1 MLIAIFSNYLL
12 LMIILGYSFFLKKII
27 LNNNNIKI
35 ENIDTLYGL
44 SLIIFISLF
53 FNFFFPLIYLKPIV
67 IIFGLLLFIHAA
79 YKKIFKINFA
89 LYFIIVFFT
98 TFIAFYTNMNVDS
111 PMYHLQIIKWLS
123 LHKISFGLSN
133 LEIRLG
139 FNSSWHSL
147 LALLDL
153 SIYKFSAKYYI
164 SAIILSSLIYETI
177 KSKIKLNYSDIFLYL
192 TISFL
197 IFFSFLHPSGNG
209 IILNHL
215 GNPERDI
222 VGMLFFFLIIFFF
235 LKAVENFKDN
245 KNYIN
250 LLIISLFLCIT
261 SRLMMSPMIILL
273 VIILLKNKN
282 YKIIN
287 LTTIFL
293 SITSFLWI
301 LRSVFLSGCLFF
313 PFYQTCFKTSWAI
326 NIKEIQFFV
335 EEAMRI
341 SRTLPTRNGVNDLNF
356 SLNSYKWIPQWI
368 NDYFFSAALL
378 QITVSIIIVTIIF
391 YIILTIF
398 NKYGSISLIKKYDFY
413 VLICLIII
421 IFLWFVS
428 APEVRYALGPLISLP
443 CFSIV
448 LLLKKFNLIENF
460 FNRNIKLSLIT
471 GSLIMGTLFLMFI
484 SKSFTRF
491 QFDDLFIK
499 GKVVHTYGHI
509 EKIGKFNN
517 TNYFWGKFL
526 CADFRE
532 VCVNT
537 VKENYVIDEIFNYKV
552 YKSDSWLKE

>member
-197 IFFSFLHPSGNG
+197 IFFSFLHPLHNG

-235 LKAVENFKDN
+235 LKTLENTKDN
-245 KNYIN
+245 RNYIN
-250 LLIISLFLCIT
+250 LLIMSLFLSIT

-273 VIILLKNKN
+273 VIILLS
-282 YKIIN
+282 IV
-287 LTTIFL
+287 LFFFL
-293 SITSFLWI
+293 SISRLAIFTLTISAISYKTAI
-301 LRSVFLSGCLFF
+301 LGCL
-313 PFYQTCFKTSWAI
+313 
-326 NIKEIQFFV
+326 
-335 EEAMRI
+335 
-341 SRTLPTRNGVNDLNF
+341 
-356 SLNSYKWIPQWI
+356 
-368 NDYFFSAALL
+368 
-378 QITVSIIIVTIIF
+378 
-391 YIILTIF
+391 
-398 NKYGSISLIKKYDFY
+398 
-413 VLICLIII
+413 
-421 IFLWFVS
+421 
-428 APEVRYALGPLISLP
+428 
-443 CFSIV
+443 
-448 LLLKKFNLIENF
+448 
-460 FNRNIKLSLIT
+460 
-471 GSLIMGTLFLMFI
+471 LF
-484 SKSFTRF
+484 
-491 QFDDLFIK
+491 
-499 GKVVHTYGHI
+499 
-509 EKIGKFNN
+509 
-517 TNYFWGKFL
+517 
-526 CADFRE
+526 
-532 VCVNT
+532 
-537 VKENYVIDEIFNYKV
+537 
-552 YKSDSWLKE
+552 